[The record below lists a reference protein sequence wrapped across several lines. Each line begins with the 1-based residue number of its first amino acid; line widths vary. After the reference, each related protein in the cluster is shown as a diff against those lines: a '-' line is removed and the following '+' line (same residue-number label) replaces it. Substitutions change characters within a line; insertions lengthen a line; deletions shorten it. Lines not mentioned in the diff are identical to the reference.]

1 MLKNYLKTAI
11 RSLRK
16 NRVHS
21 FINIFGLSVGMA
33 VAMLIGLW
41 LWDEVNFDKYH
52 KNYDRIA
59 QVMQSR
65 RFNDVVRTGQSMPFP
80 IGAELVHTYGSNF
93 KYVVMSSWN
102 FDHILTVGDKKILQ
116 SGNFMD
122 VKGPEMFS
130 LNILQGAVNGLADPS
145 SIMLSQSLSKA
156 LFGNDNPMG
165 KIVKID
171 NKLSVKVTGVYEDL
185 PLNTSLRDMK
195 FVAPWSLYA
204 TSEEWIRNSA
214 NSWGN
219 NSFQTYVQVADN
231 ADMAAVSKKIKDVKL
246 NKQTGDDRKAHAQ
259 IFLQPMSRWH
269 LYSDFKNGVNTGG
282 RIQYVW
288 MFGIIGI
295 AVLLLACINFMNL
308 STARSEKR
316 AREVGIR
323 KAIGSVRGQLVYQF
337 YSESVVVSFLAFIV
351 SIGLVELVLPFF
363 NQVAGKHMGI
373 LWTNPLFWLAGLG
386 FSFFTGIIAG
396 SYPAL
401 YLSSFNV
408 VKVLKGSFKAGRF
421 AALPRKVL
429 VVVQFAVSVIL
440 IIGTVV
446 VFRQIQYAKNRPV
459 GYSRDGLITISLST
473 SDIHKSYDA
482 VYNDLLKSNAI
493 VAMAEST
500 SPVTEIQSNTGGLE
514 WTGKDPNMADDFS
527 SVGVSYDFG
536 KTVGWQFVAGR
547 DFSKQFLTDSTALVI
562 NEAAVKYMGFKD
574 AVGQTVK
581 WGGTNYKIIGVVK
594 NMLMGNPYTPVKQ
607 AIYSMEGGDGG
618 FVTAKVNPGMSM
630 RDAIAKIEAVYK
642 KYSPATPFKYD
653 FVDEEYAKKFSDEER
668 VGKLASFFAALA
680 ILISCLGLFGLASF
694 IAEQRTKEIGVR
706 KVLGASVFNLWVLL
720 SRDFLLL
727 VVIACVMAV
736 PGANYIMVQW
746 LQKYEYH
753 TQLSWW
759 IFIAAVAG
767 ALLITIATVSYQGI
781 KAALMNPVKAI
792 KTE

>member
-21 FINIFGLSVGMA
+21 FINIAGLSVGMA

-52 KNYDRIA
+52 KNYDHIA
-59 QVMQSR
+59 QLKQSR
-65 RFNDVVRTGQSMPFP
+65 QFNDVVRTGDAMPFP
-80 IGAELVHTYGSNF
+80 IGAELQHSYGSYF

-102 FDHILTVGDKKILQ
+102 YDHILTVGDKKILQ
-116 SGNFMD
+116 PGSYMD
-122 VKGPEMFS
+122 VQGPEMFS
-130 LNILQGAVNGLADPS
+130 LNMLQGSLKGLTDPS
-145 SIMLSQSLSKA
+145 SIMLSQSVAKA
-156 LFGNDNPMG
+156 LFGNDDAMG
-165 KIVKID
+165 KLVKID
-171 NKLSVKVTGVYEDL
+171 NVHNVKVTGVYEDL
-185 PLNTSLRDMK
+185 PYNTSLKDIK
-195 FVAPWSLYA
+195 FIAPWSLYA
-204 TSEEWIRNSA
+204 NSEEWIRKSA

-246 NKQTGDDRKAHAQ
+246 NKQTGDDKKAHAQ
-259 IFLQPMSRWH
+259 IFLHPMSRWH

-295 AVLLLACINFMNL
+295 FVLLLACINFMNL

-323 KAIGSVRGQLVYQF
+323 KAVGSVRGQLIYQF
-337 YSESVVVSFLAFIV
+337 YSESVLVAFLSFFV
-351 SIGLVELVLPFF
+351 SIALVVMVLPFF
-363 NQVAGKHMGI
+363 NKVADKQMAI
-373 LWTNPLFWLAGLG
+373 LWANPLFWLAGFG
-386 FSFFTGIIAG
+386 FSFLTGIIAG

-421 AALPRKVL
+421 AAVPRKVL
-429 VVVQFAVSVIL
+429 VVMQFVVSVIL

-459 GYSRDGLITISLST
+459 GYSRDGLITMSLST
-473 SDIHKSYDA
+473 SDIYKNYDA

-514 WTGKDPNMADDFS
+514 WPGKDPNMADDFS

-547 DFSKQFLTDSTALVI
+547 DFSKQFLTDSSALVI
-562 NEAAVKYMGFKD
+562 NEAAVKYMGLKEPI
-574 AVGQTVK
+574 GQTVK
-581 WGGTNYKIIGVVK
+581 WGGTDYKIIGVVK
-594 NMLMGNPYTPVKQ
+594 NMVMGNPYTPVKQ

-618 FVTAKVNPGMSM
+618 FVTAKINPGMGM

-642 KYSPATPFKYD
+642 KYSPAAPFKYD

-668 VGKLASFFAALA
+668 IGKLASFFAALA

-706 KVLGASVFNLWVLL
+706 KVLGASVFNLWGLL
-720 SRDFLLL
+720 SRDFMVL
-727 VVIACVMAV
+727 VIIACIIAI
-736 PGANYIMVQW
+736 PLANYFMQQW

-753 TQLSWW
+753 TELSWW
-759 IFIAAVAG
+759 IFMAAVAG
-767 ALLITIATVSYQGI
+767 ALLITIATVSYQSI